1 MILSEG
7 GNGFVVWLKSQ
18 VGDIMVKKGKV
29 KKIEKKK
36 QLSEV

>member
-1 MILSEG
+1 MILSERG
-7 GNGFVVWLKSQ
+7 SGFVVWLKSQ